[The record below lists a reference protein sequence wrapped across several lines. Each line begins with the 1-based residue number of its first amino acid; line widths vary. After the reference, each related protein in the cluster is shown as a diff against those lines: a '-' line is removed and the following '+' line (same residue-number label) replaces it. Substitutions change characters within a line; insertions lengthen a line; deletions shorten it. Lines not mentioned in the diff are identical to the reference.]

1 MRARLVRGLGLI
13 ALCCSTAALAAVEAA
28 PADGSPLAAP
38 PAIPIQGVWEVT
50 PTRLLQQVLARNA
63 DALYA
68 RLQARVASRLL
79 EAESALGEPVGYA
92 SLRHEDRFRQRTA
105 QELNATNPL
114 YATQNNLDELV
125 DTLEI
130 GVRERLATGGEVSL
144 SYRYTDRR
152 NNIIRTTTGNSAE
165 YDGALTLTLKHPLLR
180 GYGTAAVDADRQVAE
195 LEQAIGLQQ
204 YKQQLLKASSDALT
218 AYWQLYKAHEL
229 KRMREEARDHARRA
243 FDDARAQVASGR
255 ASRTVA
261 SESQALLGLR
271 TVEVLRAEQG
281 VSEAEARMKNLLG
294 LPGHTYAGLSLKPAP
309 GEVAAAPSAEVGG
322 EALSDTRLNAVLE
335 AWPPWQ
341 VAQLRRRQAQVRL
354 DYARNQVKPAL
365 DVIASC
371 SSSRLAYSSGEVTDN
386 VLSTRYPDCYL
397 GLNLEMPLQ
406 GNRRAG
412 AQHEAQQLRIAQ
424 SDLELDA
431 VRGAMANDLLSRQA
445 MLANAMAEVEEM
457 RRDVDLRARLL
468 DAERVQ
474 MELGLSRLAQ
484 VIEREN
490 ALNES
495 RARLLESL
503 TRQEQA
509 RTALHL
515 ADGSLLQRHAIEL
528 GE

>member
-1 MRARLVRGLGLI
+1 MRARLLRGLGLL

-68 RLQARVASRLL
+68 RLQARVAGRLL

-105 QELNATNPL
+105 QEINATSSL
-114 YATQNNLDELV
+114 FSTQNTLDELV

-130 GVRERLATGGEVSL
+130 GVRERLPTGGEVSL

-152 NNIIRTTTGNSAE
+152 NNIIRSTTGNSAE

-180 GYGTAAVDADRQVAE
+180 GFGAAAVDADRQVAE
-195 LEQAIGLQQ
+195 LEQVVSLQQ

-243 FDDARAQVASGR
+243 FDDVRAQVASGR

-294 LPGHTYAGLSLKPAP
+294 LPGHTYAGLRLKPAP
-309 GEVAAAPSAEVGG
+309 GEVAAAPSAEA
-322 EALSDTRLNAVLE
+322 EALSESRLNAVLE

-341 VAQLRRRQAQVRL
+341 VAQLRRRQALVRL

-365 DVIASC
+365 DVVASC
-371 SSSRLAYSSGEVTDN
+371 SSSRLAYSSSTVTDN
-386 VLSTRYPDCYL
+386 AFSTRYPDCYL

-445 MLANAMAEVEEM
+445 MLANAVAEVEEM

-495 RARLLESL
+495 RARLLDSL

-515 ADGSLLQRHAIEL
+515 ADGSLLRRHAIEL

>member
-1 MRARLVRGLGLI
+1 MRSRLVRGLGLI
-13 ALCCSTAALAAVEAA
+13 ALCCSTAALAAVETA
-28 PADGSPLAAP
+28 PVGGSPLAAP

-68 RLQARVASRLL
+68 RLQSRVASRLL
-79 EAESALGEPVGYA
+79 EAESALGEPVSYA

-105 QELNATNPL
+105 QEKSVLGTP
-114 YATQNNLDELV
+114 QSELDELV

-130 GVRERLATGGEVSL
+130 GVRERLASGGEVSL

-152 NNIIRTTTGNSAE
+152 NNIIRSGTGKPDAE

-180 GYGTAAVDADRQVAE
+180 GFGAAAVDADRQVAE
-195 LEQAIGLQQ
+195 LEQAISLQQ

-218 AYWQLYKAHEL
+218 AYWQLYKAYEL

-243 FDDARAQVASGR
+243 FDDVRAQVASGR
-255 ASRTVA
+255 VSRTVA

-281 VSEAEARMKNLLG
+281 VSEAETRMKNLLG
-294 LPGHTYAGLSLKPAP
+294 LPGHTYARLSLKPAP
-309 GEVAAAPSAEVGG
+309 GEAAAAPTAEV
-322 EALSDTRLNAVLE
+322 EALSESRLNAVLE

-341 VAQLRRRQAQVRL
+341 VAQLRRRQALVRL

-371 SSSRLAYSSGEVTDN
+371 SSSRLAYSSSTVTDN

-397 GLNLEMPLQ
+397 GLNMEMPLQ
-406 GNRRAG
+406 GNRRAS
-412 AQHEAQQLRIAQ
+412 AQHDAQQLRIAQ
-424 SDLELDA
+424 SDLELDT

-445 MLANAMAEVEEM
+445 MLANAVAEVEEM

-495 RARLLESL
+495 RARLLDSL

-515 ADGSLLQRHAIEL
+515 ADGSLLRRHAIEL

>member
-13 ALCCSTAALAAVEAA
+13 ALCCSTAAVAAVEAM
-28 PADGSPLAAP
+28 PADGSPLTAP

-68 RLQARVASRLL
+68 RLQARVAGRLL

-309 GEVAAAPSAEVGG
+309 GEAVAAPPAEP
-322 EALSDTRLNAVLE
+322 EALNESRLNAVLE

-341 VAQLRRRQAQVRL
+341 VAQLRRRQALVRL
-354 DYARNQVKPAL
+354 DYARNQAKPAL
-365 DVIASC
+365 DVIAGC
-371 SSSRLAYSSGEVTDN
+371 SSNRLAYSSSAVTDN

-424 SDLELDA
+424 SDLELDT

-445 MLANAMAEVEEM
+445 MLANAVAEVEEM
-457 RRDVDLRARLL
+457 RRDVDLRTRLL

-495 RARLLESL
+495 RARLLDSL

-515 ADGSLLQRHAIEL
+515 ADGSLLRRHAIEL